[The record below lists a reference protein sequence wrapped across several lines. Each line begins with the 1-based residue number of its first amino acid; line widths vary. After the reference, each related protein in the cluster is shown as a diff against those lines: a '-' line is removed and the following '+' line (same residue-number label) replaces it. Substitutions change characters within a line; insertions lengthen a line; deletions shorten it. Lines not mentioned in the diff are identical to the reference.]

1 MADDSDFTV
10 VSYDRKT
17 RTRADE
23 SVPVNTAKSAISNT
37 TEVISKSPTNDVEMQ
52 TVNVWRFQE
61 FQQHVMRLI
70 HQLIDESSNKNHIF
84 IQRWISATTGPKSIN
99 QDSSFRAVA
108 NVLNLKDI
116 QDYRRFLSTA
126 PNIEKYLVFGNNTRS
141 TTLQYYVVPRVH
153 NHDTTTAQ
161 EKYNSGNKEPSLK
174 TNQDS
179 TPPSIDG
186 SITSPENYSHKPDGS
201 ESNITSPSN
210 PDAPVSITQTKQDD
224 GGDSITF
231 TNLNY
236 KVCYGNADDF
246 TEMMETFWPYILR
259 FMSQDSSHNHSK
271 QWERWITQG
280 LTSTTDLSTLKI
292 ITGIDTFDQLYLFLR
307 DSPALSPFYDIS
319 WDHRI
324 IYQKRADICKNDS
337 GSPSQIVNEPSRVY
351 TIRMLADNDMEFCIF
366 HKRVYTEIT
375 AWHNGGSAISDT
387 KWMQWRKWM
396 FAGLKSIQPA
406 RDIKRILGVT
416 TIHEYVQAMQP
427 YAAFQEKFILYDAQG
442 DTVKYS
448 YSTSNNQM
456 IQPTAEDFEHFHSH
470 FFVRV
475 NQLTLQLNNI
485 QDKVDGYEHT
495 LKSFYAQQRVR
506 LETVVNGIITDS
518 ITSFKATI
526 DNILTDNIQGG
537 LSDIFRNNLADIT
550 QQTTSAYEKQIDT
563 IGRDMLQEICSAADD
578 AQAAQAEH
586 YESMLHEF
594 NITLQQKKDALAELQ
609 QHKSPPT
616 QQDPP
621 LHQPTL
627 IQSRRFPNVRPVSP
641 FVRKPNPYDTPN
653 NTPVVTNVTAHAT
666 SGHNPT
672 MDAHT
677 GGPVHPVSS
686 NQSFT
691 GLNNQ
696 HHRLG
701 HHGTHQPDTSSIP
714 HTVQTGLVQLP
725 PVNHDQAL
733 KRAKIQFSGL
743 GDIFVFYSQLMN
755 AMEQFGIYL
764 LPLPKV
770 QYQTSLCPATYG
782 GIPID
787 AHRRQIM
794 AGTLY
799 QKLQSPDV
807 IPVEYTAMRNI
818 INRFAEKNDGY
829 EVLYAML
836 ENVHPAL
843 QKDAVMCP
851 PKSSECGDDIHVYA
865 QKFDAWIRYETYA
878 NRPYSPREQINK
890 FVNELSPTFAP
901 AISRVRR
908 LLDAWNPWDLVVPEV
923 LKITALPNTIERFM
937 HEEAGTGTPYIRA
950 VNDGRKHR
958 PSSKTGKGIQHK
970 VQPPPSDVSDKLCSF
985 CGCRGHEPPQC
996 HFMAKLIIANESLTK
1011 VDPKVKKELKENL
1024 RQQQKQRR
1032 EQRLRRHANTIRQL
1046 IDQGGTKEEIEAA
1059 LDNMQSDTDLD
1070 YTARSLFN
1078 DDDDVQSSS
1087 SSSSE

>member
-1 MADDSDFTV
+1 
-10 VSYDRKT
+10 
-17 RTRADE
+17 
-23 SVPVNTAKSAISNT
+23 
-37 TEVISKSPTNDVEMQ
+37 
-52 TVNVWRFQE
+52 
-61 FQQHVMRLI
+61 
-70 HQLIDESSNKNHIF
+70 
-84 IQRWISATTGPKSIN
+84 
-99 QDSSFRAVA
+99 
-108 NVLNLKDI
+108 
-116 QDYRRFLSTA
+116 
-126 PNIEKYLVFGNNTRS
+126 
-141 TTLQYYVVPRVH
+141 
-153 NHDTTTAQ
+153 
-161 EKYNSGNKEPSLK
+161 
-174 TNQDS
+174 
-179 TPPSIDG
+179 
-186 SITSPENYSHKPDGS
+186 
-201 ESNITSPSN
+201 
-210 PDAPVSITQTKQDD
+210 
-224 GGDSITF
+224 
-231 TNLNY
+231 
-236 KVCYGNADDF
+236 
-246 TEMMETFWPYILR
+246 
-259 FMSQDSSHNHSK
+259 
-271 QWERWITQG
+271 
-280 LTSTTDLSTLKI
+280 
-292 ITGIDTFDQLYLFLR
+292 
-307 DSPALSPFYDIS
+307 
-319 WDHRI
+319 
-324 IYQKRADICKNDS
+324 
-337 GSPSQIVNEPSRVY
+337 
-351 TIRMLADNDMEFCIF
+351 
-366 HKRVYTEIT
+366 
-375 AWHNGGSAISDT
+375 
-387 KWMQWRKWM
+387 
-396 FAGLKSIQPA
+396 
-406 RDIKRILGVT
+406 
-416 TIHEYVQAMQP
+416 
-427 YAAFQEKFILYDAQG
+427 
-442 DTVKYS
+442 
-448 YSTSNNQM
+448 M

-563 IGRDMLQEICSAADD
+563 IGRDMLQDICSAADD

-714 HTVQTGLVQLP
+714 HTVQTG
-725 PVNHDQAL
+725 
-733 KRAKIQFSGL
+733 
-743 GDIFVFYSQLMN
+743 
-755 AMEQFGIYL
+755 
-764 LPLPKV
+764 
-770 QYQTSLCPATYG
+770 CPATYG

-950 VNDGRKHR
+950 VNDGRKYR
-958 PSSKTGKGIQHK
+958 PSSKTGKGLQHK

-1059 LDNMQSDTDLD
+1059 LENMQSDTDLD